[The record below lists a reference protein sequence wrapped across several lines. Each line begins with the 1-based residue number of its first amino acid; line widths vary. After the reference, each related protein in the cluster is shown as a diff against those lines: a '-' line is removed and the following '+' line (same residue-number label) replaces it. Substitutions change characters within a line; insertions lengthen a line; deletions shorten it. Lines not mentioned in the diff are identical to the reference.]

1 MTSNLA
7 KMTERLSKSWSTKSD
22 TSRCQLL
29 LDKFNSEQPL
39 LTSSHEHWKQQR
51 LKIINEEQTVSHILI
66 KRARN
71 NNYTYREKD
80 KETPLTTYPDKKD
93 TSTFSTSKD
102 ETDCCSN
109 SWLSLHQNN
118 FIYYLFNLLY
128 LHVILYSSLDSMMS
142 HAHLFLKMSEIS
154 KPKLIWF
161 LPFLSTITTSWH
173 RYQRKIHGIISLRK

>member
-80 KETPLTTYPDKKD
+80 KETPLIAYPDKKD
-93 TSTFSTSKD
+93 TSTFSTSKN